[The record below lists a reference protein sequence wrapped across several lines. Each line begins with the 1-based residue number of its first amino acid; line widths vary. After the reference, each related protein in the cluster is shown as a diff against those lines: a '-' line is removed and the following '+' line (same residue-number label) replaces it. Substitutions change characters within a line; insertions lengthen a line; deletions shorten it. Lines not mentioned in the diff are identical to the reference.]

1 MGYKTHSL
9 FNLKILLLFFILS
22 FSLNASDLRADAA
35 DNAQKSKNPFRIAM
49 FYPRDAPFWDS
60 FINLMQAAADD
71 LNIEL
76 ETFSGN
82 GNRFL
87 MKQQFMS
94 VLNRRDKVDAVIFN
108 NYKDSASQFIKLAN
122 EAKVFSFLVN
132 SAMTEQKNVEM
143 GVPRE
148 KFPYWIGQML
158 PDEAS
163 ANKRILNIL
172 INKATQQKAKRHINV
187 IGING
192 PVSSGAAI
200 SRLNAL
206 IETISEHTHSSL
218 LQVVNI
224 EGWNEAE
231 AASKF
236 KALMKRYGD
245 TDVVWAGSARLVDG
259 ILEGERSLSV
269 KAGLDYFT
277 GGVGFK
283 KSMLQAIKNNQV
295 SAAAGGHYIEGAWAL
310 VLVFDYLSGLDF
322 VDHGVEL
329 LTPMG
334 IVTKSNVD
342 LYLDNLTQDKW
353 TDENLKKID
362 FKQYSKVYKP
372 GIVEYN
378 FDFDSIILQLY

>member
-1 MGYKTHSL
+1 MGSKAHSL
-9 FNLKILLLFFILS
+9 FNFIILIFFFILS
-22 FSLNASDLRADAA
+22 FSLNASDIRADA
-35 DNAQKSKNPFRIAM
+35 NTYAQESKNPFRIAM
-49 FYPRDAPFWDS
+49 FYPRDAPFWHS

-76 ETFSGN
+76 ETYSGN

-132 SAMTEQKNVEM
+132 SAMTAQKNVEM
-143 GVPRE
+143 GGPRE
-148 KFPYWIGQML
+148 NFPYWIGQMI
-158 PDEAS
+158 PDEVG
-163 ANKRILNIL
+163 ANKHIINLL
-172 INKATQQKAKRHINV
+172 INKAIQEKAKQHINV

-206 IETISEHTHSSL
+206 TGTIAENTHSSL
-218 LQVVNI
+218 LQVVNV
-224 EGWNEAE
+224 EGWNEVE
-231 AASKF
+231 AATKF

-245 TDVVWAGSARLVDG
+245 ADVVWAGSARLVDG

-295 SAAAGGHYIEGAWAL
+295 SVAAGGHYIEGVWAL

-322 VDHGVEL
+322 VDYGVEI

-334 IVTKSNVD
+334 IVTKTNVD
-342 LYLDNLTQDKW
+342 LYLDNLAQEKW
-353 TDENLKKID
+353 TGENLKKID
-362 FKQYSKVYKP
+362 FKQYSKFYKP
-372 GIVEYN
+372 ELIEYD
-378 FDFDSIILQLY
+378 FDFDSIIFQLY